1 MTHDEHPHEA
11 VVQSRVDVSEDEMR
25 SIKRALERELG
36 AFRSVNV
43 IAEERATAGQ
53 RLADAVTKAMGSW
66 RFIIIQSVI
75 LLVWVALNAIGW
87 VRHWDP
93 YPFILLN
100 LALSFQAAYAA
111 PIIMMSQNR
120 QAAKD
125 RLNAEHDFQIDM
137 RAELEVAAIKRRLDD
152 LAGRQWE
159 ALVALQHQQLELLGQ
174 IEALTRE
181 VHRVTTARRPG
192 GASQDDSSD
201 PTPLVR

>member
-1 MTHDEHPHEA
+1 MTHDEEHPHEA
-11 VVQSRVDVSEDEMR
+11 IVHGPAEMSEEEMR

-43 IAEERATAGQ
+43 IAEERTTAGQ

-66 RFIIIQSVI
+66 RFIIVQSAI

-87 VRHWDP
+87 IRHWDP

-137 RAELEVAAIKRRLDD
+137 RAEPEVAAIKERIDD

-159 ALVALQHQQLELLGQ
+159 ALVALQREQLELLAR

-181 VHRVTTARRPG
+181 VHRATTARQPG
-192 GASQDDSSD
+192 GAGDG
-201 PTPLVR
+201 PGTTPLVR